1 MSRFHKDESE
11 LRLLLSRLQS
21 LDTVNEKDPTLDG
34 NWTDSPWIFKD
45 FLTGNFSR
53 KWHTEIAD
61 KCKDILSRCSQQGF
75 ADDLLT
81 FANHCY
87 WTANDTTTKYTGF
100 RHFSNV
106 FHAKDLW
113 RRVEPQLRG
122 YQQTLLHTSPDFINI
137 QHVLTEMDRY
147 MEHYVNE
154 GYTWK

>member
-1 MSRFHKDESE
+1 MSRFHTDESE

-21 LDTVNEKDPTLDG
+21 LDTVHDKDPTLDG
-34 NWTDSPWIFKD
+34 NWTASPWIFKD

-61 KCKDILSRCSQQGF
+61 NCKDILSTCGQQGF
-75 ADDLLT
+75 ADDLLR

-87 WTANDTTTKYTGF
+87 WTATDTTTKYTGF

-106 FHAKDLW
+106 YHTKDLW
-113 RRVEPQLRG
+113 RRVEPQLRA
-122 YQQTLLHTSPDFINI
+122 YQQTLLNTSPDFKNI